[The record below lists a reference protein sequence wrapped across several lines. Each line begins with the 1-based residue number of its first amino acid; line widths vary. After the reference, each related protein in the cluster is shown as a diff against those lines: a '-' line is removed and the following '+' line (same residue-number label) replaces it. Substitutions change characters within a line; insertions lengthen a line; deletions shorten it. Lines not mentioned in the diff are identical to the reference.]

1 MADVG
6 RVLIAARDAESAQAA
21 TDLLQEHGYRCD
33 WVRNGVDARK
43 ALSAGNYALVITE
56 PDLAGE
62 DELGLVR
69 WLREEAP
76 GVQAVLIAPGFEART
91 AVKCLELPVAAC
103 LEMPVSSDRLLACVE
118 AAVRRASTYRAVHC
132 LRERLGQWLYQLSP
146 IERALDDG
154 RAADADMTVDV
165 FLDLTFHNIIGA
177 LSDVR
182 RLTENLAGPGGQ
194 SDPCHLLGCPRVEH
208 LTETLLE
215 TVRVL
220 EETKG
225 AFKSKR
231 LGQLRR
237 KIAERLRLSD
247 ASVAANAHSD
257 AQLAR

>member
-6 RVLIAARDAESAQAA
+6 RVLIAARDDEFAQAA
-21 TDLLQEHGYRCD
+21 TDVLQEHGYRCD

-43 ALSAGNYALVITE
+43 ALGVGSYALVITE

-62 DELGLVR
+62 GELGLVR
-69 WLREEAP
+69 WLCDGAP
-76 GVQAVLIAPGFEART
+76 GVQAVLVAPQFEART
-91 AVKCLELPVAAC
+91 AIECLELPVAAC
-103 LEMPVSSDRLLACVE
+103 LETPVDPDRLLGCVE
-118 AAVRRASTYRAVHC
+118 AAVRRASTCRAVHC
-132 LRERLGQWLYQLSP
+132 LRERLGQWLYQLAP
-146 IERALDDG
+146 IERTLEEG
-154 RAADADMTVDV
+154 RAADAAVTIDV
-165 FLDLTFHNIIGA
+165 FLDLTFQNIVGA

-182 RLTENLAGPGGQ
+182 RLTESLAGSGGEA
-194 SDPCHLLGCPRVEH
+194 DPCHLLGCPRVEH

-247 ASVAANAHSD
+247 VSAAPNAHSD